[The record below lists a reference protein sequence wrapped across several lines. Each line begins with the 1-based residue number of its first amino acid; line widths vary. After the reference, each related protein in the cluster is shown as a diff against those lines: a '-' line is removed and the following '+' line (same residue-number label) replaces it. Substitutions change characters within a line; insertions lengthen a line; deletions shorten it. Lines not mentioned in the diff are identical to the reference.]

1 MDYGRLV
8 SESWRITWNNKFL
21 WVLGFLAALTSVSS
35 SGNSGRTISQ
45 RLESGDVSPE
55 MITAVSGAILLLVCI
70 GFVLGIVLMLV
81 SLAAQGSLISA
92 VARLDDGEKV
102 TLGEAFGAGTQAI
115 IRLFGVSFLL
125 WLPVILVVV
134 LVAIIGIASA
144 GGFAAAASIA
154 DNPERLFAGL
164 GFLAICLVGLCC
176 ALIPLAIVISVVYEF
191 ALRGTMLENLGVT
204 DSIRWGWRVVRN
216 NIADIIVLL
225 VLFWGIGILYAILVG
240 LIMIPLALVVF
251 VPTILMFNSGSTPN
265 VATMGL
271 LIGGGICLGV
281 LGAVLNSVI
290 VTWRSAA
297 FTLAYRQLTAK
308 GKV

>member
-81 SLAAQGSLISA
+81 SLAAQGGLISA

-115 IRLFGVSFLL
+115 IRLFGVGFLL

-134 LVAIIGIASA
+134 LVTIIGIASA

-216 NIADIIVLL
+216 NIAEIIVLL

-297 FTLAYRQLTAK
+297 FTLAYRQLSAK